1 MKIFIPIGSFYPNH
15 KNGPSLSLYWLSK
28 CLTEESFD
36 VTIYTTNDSVGNV
49 PLNKLIN
56 TDFGKVQ
63 YVKSKNFKFSIN
75 LIWRSLCDFHKF
87 DIIIVTS
94 IFYPLSA
101 ILLFYSFIFNKK
113 IIISPRGELYDNA
126 LNSKS
131 KVFKLLY
138 IKILK
143 VSLSAK
149 SRNYTFHATA
159 IEEEHTIPKY
169 FSDKIKIV
177 IIPNYIYLPQL
188 VEKKYS
194 REYIL
199 FLGRIHPD
207 KALDKLIDAFLLL
220 KSNAT
225 HSSIKLVLT
234 GDLNSK
240 YGNEILEYIKA
251 KEIDDDIEFV
261 GFVEGESKSK
271 LIANAICTVLISDS
285 ENFGNSILESLVFA
299 TPVITSTGTPW
310 SKVEERQCGYWIE
323 NQPFMIKQKILAL
336 IDMNNEDYKVM
347 CQNARAYAEDSYSIQ
362 KNKMVWMNLFKSL

>member
-1 MKIFIPIGSFYPNH
+1 MKIFIPIGSFYPNQ

-28 CLTEESFD
+28 CLTEESID

-56 TDFGKVQ
+56 AEFGKVK
-63 YVKSKNFKFSIN
+63 YIKSNNFKFSIN
-75 LIWRSLCDFHKF
+75 LICRSLFDFHKF
-87 DIIIVTS
+87 DVIIITS
-94 IFYPLSA
+94 LFYPLSA
-101 ILLFYSFIFNKK
+101 ILLFYSIIFNKR

-131 KVFKLLY
+131 KAFKFLY
-138 IKILK
+138 INILNYL
-143 VSLSAK
+143 LSINPRK
-149 SRNYTFHATA
+149 YTFHATA
-159 IEEEHTIPKY
+159 IDEEKTIQNY
-169 FSDKIKIV
+169 FSDKFKIV

-188 VEKKYS
+188 VEKTYS

-220 KSNAT
+220 KSNPT
-225 HSSIKLVLT
+225 YLNIKLVLT

-240 YGNEILEYIKA
+240 YGYEILARIQEYKI
-251 KEIDDDIEFV
+251 EGDIEFV
-261 GFVEGESKSK
+261 GFVEGELKSK

-285 ENFGNSILESLVFA
+285 ENFGNSVLESLVFA

-310 SKVEERQCGYWIE
+310 SMVEVRQCGYWIE
-323 NQPFMIKQKILAL
+323 NQPCIIKEKILTL
-336 IDMNNEDYKVM
+336 ITMNNEDYKVM
-347 CQNARAYAEDSYSIQ
+347 CRNARAFAEESFSIQ
-362 KNKMVWMNLFKSL
+362 KNKMVWMNLLKSL